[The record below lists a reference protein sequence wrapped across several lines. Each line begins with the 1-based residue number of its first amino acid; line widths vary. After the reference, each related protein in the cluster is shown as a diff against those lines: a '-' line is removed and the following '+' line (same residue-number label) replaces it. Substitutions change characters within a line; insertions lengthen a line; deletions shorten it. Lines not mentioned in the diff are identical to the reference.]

1 MGGVNLYCG
10 SFAGADKSGSAFEAV
25 FGELAVLSSPDIR
38 EVVNQL
44 MSELEVARD
53 YLLIAPDDAR
63 LLLPALRKQAEILW
77 VKASAETALA
87 QMVVD
92 EESAG
97 RRLDPSESLGWKL
110 YCIDDLIAACET
122 SAAEGE
128 PIALV
133 W

>member
-1 MGGVNLYCG
+1 MAGINIYCG

-25 FGELAVLSSPDIR
+25 FAELAAISSPDIG
-38 EVVNQL
+38 EVIERL
-44 MSELEVARD
+44 MSMLEVARD
-53 YLLIAPDDAR
+53 FLLIDPDDAR

-77 VKASAETALA
+77 ATASAGTAIA
-87 QMVVD
+87 QMIAD

-110 YCIDDLIAACET
+110 YCIDDLITACGT
-122 SAAEGE
+122 SATEGE
-128 PIALV
+128 SIAFV